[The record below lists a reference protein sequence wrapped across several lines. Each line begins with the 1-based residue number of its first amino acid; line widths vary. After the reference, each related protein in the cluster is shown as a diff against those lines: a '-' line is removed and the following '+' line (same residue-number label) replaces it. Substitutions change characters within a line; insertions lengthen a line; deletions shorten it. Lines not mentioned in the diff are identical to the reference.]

1 MAIFPIR
8 CPAGWRAAVVL
19 AAACAGSPVHAGQL
33 EVLHYWDVG
42 DDARAVQVLK
52 SVVRRQGHTW
62 KDFTVSSDPNG
73 FPLSLLRSR
82 VLSGNPPAAAQIM
95 PPVIQQWAREGL
107 LANMDDVARAG
118 HWDAVLPK
126 AVRDAVKYRGR
137 YVAVPLN
144 VHRINWL
151 WINMRVLKAANA
163 RVPTTWD
170 EFFAAAEAMK
180 RAGYVA
186 VAHGGQPWQDFVLFE
201 SVALGVG
208 GVDFYRKAFVA
219 LDPGVLAGPVMERV
233 LQTFR
238 RIKAYTDP
246 AVMGRDWIQASST
259 LVKGEAGMQLMGDWA
274 KPVFVAAQRSAGL
287 EFACVPAPGTAKDF
301 SFAVDS
307 FAMFKIK
314 NPANVAAQKD
324 FAADLLA
331 PDVQQEFNLEKGSIP
346 VRLGLDLARFDACAR
361 QSGAAFAAAAH
372 ANTLVPSISMSV
384 PPAVEDA
391 MRESISAYWHDDRI
405 TAKATLARLAAVARL
420 HPPVRP

>member
-8 CPAGWRAAVVL
+8 CLAGWRAAIVL
-19 AAACAGSPVHAGQL
+19 TAACAGAVHAGEI

-42 DDARAVQVLK
+42 DDARAAEVLK
-52 SVVRRQGHTW
+52 SALRRQGHTW
-62 KDFTVSSDPNG
+62 KDFAVASDANG

-82 VLSGNPPAAAQIM
+82 VLSGNPPAAAQIKM
-95 PPVIQQWAREGL
+95 PVIQQWAREGA

-118 HWDAVLPK
+118 HWDAILPK
-126 AVRDAVKYRGR
+126 AIADAMKYKGR

-151 WINMRVLKAANA
+151 WINMRVLKQANA

-170 EFFAAAEAMK
+170 EFFATAEAMK
-180 RAGYVA
+180 RAGFVA

-219 LDPGVLAGPVMERV
+219 LDPAVLAGPVMERV

-238 RIKAYTDP
+238 RIKAYTDL
-246 AVMGRDWIQASST
+246 AAAGRDWIVASST
-259 LVKGEAGMQLMGDWA
+259 LAKGQAGMQLMGDWA
-274 KPVFVAAQRSAGL
+274 KPVFLAAQKNGGL
-287 EFACVPAPGTAKDF
+287 EFACVPAPGTAKAF

-314 NPANVAAQKD
+314 NPANVAAQKA

-331 PDVQQEFNLEKGSIP
+331 PDVQEQFNLDKGSIP
-346 VRLGLDLARFDACAR
+346 VRLGLNLAKFDRCAR
-361 QSGAAFAAAAH
+361 QSGAAFDAAAH
-372 ANTLVPSISMSV
+372 ANTLVPSISMAV

-405 TAKATLARLAAVARL
+405 TAQATMLRLAAAARKR
-420 HPPVRP
+420 PPVRP